1 MAWKIGHEYSL
12 IFCQGE
18 VMASEFTRRSFSSI
32 LTRLSNVVSL
42 CQPLS
47 VTFLGTLSALQRITW
62 LRLSTH
68 NVSFMLSFQRLQ
80 FAISN
85 LGEIIWPLAIIW
97 KLKYIFELIFKK
109 RNPYVETS
117 ICLNHVTGKS
127 STWAQSSSISRFIV
141 DLLSVG
147 RFQTFSITETTNKRP
162 RLRKNRLRKRKK

>member
-1 MAWKIGHEYSL
+1 
-12 IFCQGE
+12 
-18 VMASEFTRRSFSSI
+18 
-32 LTRLSNVVSL
+32 
-42 CQPLS
+42 
-47 VTFLGTLSALQRITW
+47 
-62 LRLSTH
+62 
-68 NVSFMLSFQRLQ
+68 MLSFQRVQ

-97 KLKYIFELIFKK
+97 KLKYIFELTFNK

-162 RLRKNRLRKRKK
+162 RLRKKSSEKTKKIIKEKKQGSEDGKPLKMPLSDYLKIVIDTVKAPFTPNVSFLSYFTVNFPQIIALGHPPYRSNSKLRH